1 MDEIH
6 WIEGADQAE
15 ARQTRR
21 AGMEGE
27 GALDAIV
34 FEERLAAC
42 DLFENLGW
50 QVLAV
55 EEKTQM
61 SFVHNGIVEQGQE
74 NIRAVMVEKG
84 G

>member
-6 WIEGADQAE
+6 WIEVADQAE
-15 ARQTRR
+15 ARQSRR
-21 AGMEGE
+21 ARMERE

-34 FEERLAAC
+34 PEERLAAC
-42 DLFENLGW
+42 DLFENLGR
-50 QVLAV
+50 QILAV

-61 SFVHNGIVEQGQE
+61 CFVHEGIVEQGQE
-74 NIRAVMVEKG
+74 NVRAVMVEKG

>member
-6 WIEGADQAE
+6 WIEVADQAE
-15 ARQTRR
+15 ARHTRR
-21 AGMEGE
+21 PGMEGE

-34 FEERLAAC
+34 PEEGLAAC
-42 DLFENLGW
+42 DLFENFGW
-50 QVLAV
+50 QILAV
-55 EEKTQM
+55 EEKTKM
-61 SFVHNGIVEQGQE
+61 CFVHKGIVEQGKE

>member
-6 WIEGADQAE
+6 WIEVADQAE

-34 FEERLAAC
+34 PEEVLAAC
-42 DLFENLGW
+42 DLFENLDW
-50 QVLAV
+50 QILAV
-55 EEKTQM
+55 EEKAEL
-61 SFVHNGIVEQGQE
+61 SFVQKGIVQQGHQ

>member
-6 WIEGADQAE
+6 WIEVADQAE

-21 AGMEGE
+21 AWMEGE

-34 FEERLAAC
+34 PEEGLAAC
-42 DLFENLGW
+42 DLFENLGR

-55 EEKTQM
+55 EEKTEM
-61 SFVHNGIVEQGQE
+61 CFVHKGIVEHGQE

>member
-6 WIEGADQAE
+6 WIEVADQAE

-34 FEERLAAC
+34 FKEVLAAC
-42 DLFENLGW
+42 DLFENLDW
-50 QVLAV
+50 QILAV
-55 EEKTQM
+55 EEKAEM
-61 SFVHNGIVEQGQE
+61 CFVQRGIVEHGQE
-74 NIRAVMVEKG
+74 NIRAVMVEKRG
-84 G
+84 

>member
-1 MDEIH
+1 LDEIH
-6 WIEGADQAE
+6 WIEVADQVK

-27 GALDAIV
+27 GTLDAIV
-34 FEERLAAC
+34 FEEGLAAC
-42 DLFENLGW
+42 DLFQNLGR
-50 QVLAV
+50 QILAV
-55 EEKTQM
+55 EEKAEM
-61 SFVHNGIVEQGQE
+61 SFVQKRIVQQGHQ